1 MKKYYVNV
9 HLDYVCPIE
18 LEAENEEQA
27 HELAAQMSESAD
39 INQLECNGIIDICTT
54 DIENI
59 D

>member
-9 HLDYVCPIE
+9 HLDYVYPVE
-18 LEAENEEQA
+18 VEAENEEQA
-27 HELAAQMSESAD
+27 HELAAQMSESVD
-39 INQLECNGIIDICTT
+39 INQLECNDIIDICTT